1 MLNIK
6 ESTVSMKK
14 KGLFSAPLVKLKS
27 PHGTLLICYMLIKYT
42 ITILYASQTTETTT
56 KDSKKSRRKKVKDMG
71 GEGSSRRSRTT
82 QESDSLSETRSLI
95 SCDSEFVEGEASLQK
110 KDSLSQGSGSK
121 TQKSKGRNKRSLLQK
136 YRYHCNS
143 AKISKIYNHVLNK

>member
-14 KGLFSAPLVKLKS
+14 KALFSAPLVKLKS

-71 GEGSSRRSRTT
+71 GEGSSRRS
-82 QESDSLSETRSLI
+82 LI

-143 AKISKIYNHVLNK
+143 AKIIKIYNHVLNK